1 MAVMQFLTNLNAV
14 LQKIEPPKS
23 TFKAWEQI
31 ETLLYCTEWRNV
43 QKTYKKLCDFLT
55 VAISQH
61 MNYVY
66 IQGFSYNN
74 VFEKFESQHRPKL
87 HFFHTP
93 SST

>member
-74 VFEKFESQHRPKL
+74 VFLESLKVSIG
-87 HFFHTP
+87 P
-93 SST
+93 SFTSFIPP